1 LFFLT
6 RISILTT
13 DHVNVIALIEESLLE
28 EEKVPELLLFLLH
41 KLSLQGHDVQNLV
54 RHLDYWEVLEQ
65 YHVFTSS
72 KAEMDI
78 LGEALVARMNFWED
92 QDHDS
97 LCAFRES
104 CDTVYVQELLR
115 KDPELFL
122 RVDKVVVMATA
133 QMKFPKKV
141 GIVPPEPSKIGAFFR
156 QLRKKDVRGLL
167 ADMKL
172 KGE

>member
-1 LFFLT
+1 MK
-6 RISILTT
+6 T
-13 DHVNVIALIEESLLE
+13 DHISVIALIEESLLE

-54 RHLDYWEVLEQ
+54 HHLDYWEVLEQ
-65 YHVFTSS
+65 CHTFTSS
-72 KAEMDI
+72 KVEMDI
-78 LGEALVARMNFWED
+78 LGKALVARMNFYEG

-97 LCAFRES
+97 LGAFRKS

-122 RVDKVVVMATA
+122 RVDKVVMMAIV
-133 QMKFPKKV
+133 QMRFPKKV
-141 GIVPPEPSKIGAFFR
+141 GALPPEPSQIGALFR
-156 QLRKKDVRGLL
+156 QLRKKVVRGLV